1 MAKAFIEPIAGILRV
16 CVEDDAK
23 YGDKFYWSATVR
35 YINKEEIELC
45 AYINE
50 IKPSTYKAIFRAC
63 QEQGIKRIF
72 AVNYPEGAD
81 GPRKERWFEVP
92 TKIQEMYSGI
102 DKSDR

>member
-16 CVEDDAK
+16 CVNDDAR

-35 YINKEEIELC
+35 YLNQHEIEIC
-45 AYINE
+45 AYVNE
-50 IKPSTYKAIFRAC
+50 ILPSTYKAVFREC
-63 QEQGIKRIF
+63 QRLGIRRIF

-92 TKIQEMYSGI
+92 TKAQQMYAKDLPE
-102 DKSDR
+102 DK